1 MSILLTGRACM
12 CYFFV
17 GKCKVNQKGF
27 WKMFRLSQQVT
38 EPENKSKAAEGVGEN
53 AAAVQ
58 IASSS
63 ASHKACW
70 SIIDRTLG
78 GKCRFGGQG
87 GRLFG
92 GSTCL
97 WGAMTRMRAANISQA
112 LCGADSSSR
121 ECGGGGSGDGRG
133 NSGGANGVSPNSSLL
148 NYEESGRRGCGLL
161 CLPGELR
168 SNKVIDLLFFFF
180 YSPPSLAAFFLFDTR
195 SQTTGQLSESLNCL
209 AARSDTPP
217 H

>member
-1 MSILLTGRACM
+1 MG
-12 CYFFV
+12 CYFA
-17 GKCKVNQKGF
+17 GKCQINQRGF
-27 WKMFRLSQQVT
+27 WKRSVCLSRQVT
-38 EPENKSKAAEGVGEN
+38 EPENKSKAAEEEGEGEN

-58 IASSS
+58 IACSS
-63 ASHKACW
+63 ASHKARW

-78 GKCRFGGQG
+78 GKCRFGGQA

-121 ECGGGGSGDGRG
+121 ECGGGGGDGRG
-133 NSGGANGVSPNSSLL
+133 NSGCANGVSPNSSLL

-161 CLPGELR
+161 CLPGELQR
-168 SNKVIDLLFFFF
+168 NGVIDLLFFFF
-180 YSPPSLAAFFLFDTR
+180 LFFLTPLLSLPFFFLTR
-195 SQTTGQLSESLNCL
+195 ALRQRAN
-209 AARSDTPP
+209 
-217 H
+217 